1 MISRQEHAE
10 QGRHGRGGG
19 STATM
24 LVLQQLFSSSMG
36 VVSPLSLYCKSET
49 TCQLHT

>member
-19 STATM
+19 
-24 LVLQQLFSSSMG
+24 
-36 VVSPLSLYCKSET
+36 
-49 TCQLHT
+49 LH